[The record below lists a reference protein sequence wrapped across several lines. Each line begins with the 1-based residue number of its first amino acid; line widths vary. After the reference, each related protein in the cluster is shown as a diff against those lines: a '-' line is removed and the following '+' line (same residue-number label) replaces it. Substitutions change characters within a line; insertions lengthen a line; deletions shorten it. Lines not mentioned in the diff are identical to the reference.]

1 MDSKCR
7 NVLDAALELSESDR
21 AIIAETLLA
30 TLSPE
35 VPELWDDELAAEL
48 DRRLEDSRN
57 DPSAT
62 VSWSELRD
70 ERARKP

>member
-7 NVLDAALELSESDR
+7 DVLDAALELSEGDR

-35 VPELWDDELAAEL
+35 DPELWDDDELAAEL
-48 DRRLEDSRN
+48 DRRLEESRN
-57 DPSAT
+57 NPSAT

-70 ERARKP
+70 EG